1 MESQPS
7 YSNYRWVMLVLSA
20 LTSLVPTIIF
30 VGPTVFI
37 PMMMEDLNITT
48 AEAGIIVTIVLL
60 GAGLTGT
67 LGGPLMSKFGIK
79 HTRTIALVFYTIGG
93 LVPLFT
99 SSFTVLLLSRI
110 LIGVGMGIAAGTSVG
125 VTMDWYPPK
134 ERPLINSLNSI
145 LSLAGSFLALVL
157 AIPVYNAM
165 GGSWK
170 MTLELFGIAMLI
182 TTILWIIFAKNNVQT
197 VSADPAG
204 IEVDPSVTR
213 PVAKENVLKQVLRRK
228 EVILLIVAYLSFM
241 LASQS
246 LQTFLPTYYQTDLMM
261 SAAKSGTITSLIS
274 LASVVA
280 GVLVGILMAAS
291 GRRKIFMW
299 PLLVLLLIG
308 CVGSVTLPDGWMLY
322 GSVIL
327 IGLALNGWLPAMFT
341 SVMELEGMTPEKA
354 GAAQGVIL
362 SVGMFGGAVSTLV
375 IGIIAEY
382 TGLRNALLY
391 FSFLAVFAIIAT
403 LIFPETG
410 PKANRNR
417 ATM

>member
-1 MESQPS
+1 MESQPI
-7 YSNYRWVMLVLSA
+7 YSKYRWVMLVLSA

-157 AIPVYNAM
+157 AIPVYNLV
-165 GGSWK
+165 GGDWK
-170 MTLELFGIAMLI
+170 MTLELFGVVMLI
-182 TTILWIIFAKNNVQT
+182 TTILWMIFAKNNVQAKT
-197 VSADPAG
+197 TAPVGVDADPSN
-204 IEVDPSVTR
+204 IR
-213 PVAKENVLKQVLRRK
+213 PKESVLKQVLRRK

-246 LQTFLPTYYQTDLMM
+246 LQTFLPTFYQTDLQM

-280 GVLVGILMAAS
+280 GVLVGVLMAAS

-341 SVMELEGMTPEKA
+341 SVMELDGMTPEKA

-410 PKANRNR
+410 PSAKRNKV
-417 ATM
+417 TI

>member
-1 MESQPS
+1 
-7 YSNYRWVMLVLSA
+7 
-20 LTSLVPTIIF
+20 
-30 VGPTVFI
+30 
-37 PMMMEDLNITT
+37 MEDLNITT

-157 AIPVYNAM
+157 AIPVYNLV
-165 GGSWK
+165 GGDWK
-170 MTLELFGIAMLI
+170 MTLELFGVVMLI
-182 TTILWIIFAKNNVQT
+182 TTILWMIFAKNNVQAKT
-197 VSADPAG
+197 TAPVGVDADPSN
-204 IEVDPSVTR
+204 VR
-213 PVAKENVLKQVLRRK
+213 PKESVLKQVLRRK

-246 LQTFLPTYYQTDLMM
+246 LQTFLPTFYQTDLQM

-280 GVLVGILMAAS
+280 GVLVGVLMAAS

-322 GSVIL
+322 ASVIL

-375 IGIIAEY
+375 IGIIAEH

-410 PKANRNR
+410 PKAKRNKV
-417 ATM
+417 TIQ

>member
-1 MESQPS
+1 
-7 YSNYRWVMLVLSA
+7 MLVLSA

-157 AIPVYNAM
+157 AIPVYNLV
-165 GGSWK
+165 GGDWK
-170 MTLELFGIAMLI
+170 MTLELFGVVMLI
-182 TTILWIIFAKNNVQT
+182 TTILWMIFAKNNVQAKT
-197 VSADPAG
+197 TAPVGVDADPSN
-204 IEVDPSVTR
+204 VR
-213 PVAKENVLKQVLRRK
+213 PKESVLKQVLRRK

-246 LQTFLPTYYQTDLMM
+246 LQTFLPTFYQTDLQM

-280 GVLVGILMAAS
+280 GVLVGVLMAAS

-322 GSVIL
+322 ASVIL

-375 IGIIAEY
+375 IGIIAEH

-410 PKANRNR
+410 PKAKRNKV
-417 ATM
+417 TIQ